1 MRAIRNL
8 SLLLALCS
16 PAAFADTQYLIEMIL
31 VRQNAVPAVTSQFA
45 PENWSD
51 GAKPVEQFNVLLPT
65 LTDKAERLAADS
77 QYTVL
82 LHKAWQQDVSA
93 EGSKIALS
101 DGQEQFGH
109 FPIEGNLSL
118 REGRFLSVDAN
129 LWVNQFDANG
139 GVLQSEQFKQ
149 GNSNIKSGE
158 LTYLDGGHLALLLT
172 VRKANARTTAPVD
185 PELLEQ

>member
-51 GAKPVEQFNVLLPT
+51 GAKPVADYDIRQPLLTEQ
-65 LTDKAERLAADS
+65 AERLAADS
-77 QYTVL
+77 QYSVL
-82 LHKAWQQDVSA
+82 LHKAWQQNVGA
-93 EGSKIALS
+93 EGSKIAFS

-109 FPIEGNLSL
+109 FPIEGNLSVS
-118 REGRFLSVDAN
+118 EGRFIGVEAT

-149 GNSNIKSGE
+149 SNSNVKNAE
-158 LTYLDGGHLALLLT
+158 LTYLDGGHLALVLKI
-172 VRKANARTTAPVD
+172 RKAGTPANAAPD
-185 PELLEQ
+185 PALMEQ